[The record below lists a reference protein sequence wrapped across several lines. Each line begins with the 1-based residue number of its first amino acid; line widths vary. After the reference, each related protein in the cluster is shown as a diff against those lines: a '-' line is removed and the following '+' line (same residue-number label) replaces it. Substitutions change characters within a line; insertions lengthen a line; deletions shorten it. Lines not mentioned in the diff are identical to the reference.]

1 MQKKALKNKMNVAKN
16 SLLVVFVLF
25 LFFSF
30 RSVVSENSAYNLKIP
45 DNYYYFYL
53 VPRDNSNFPRN
64 NIYVGQPAR
73 VFVFLQ
79 NTGASEANGTARV
92 RIEVSDE
99 SGRVVFARNSENR
112 SVMLYSRMSELFT
125 FDLTFN
131 SSEKYT
137 VTAKSFV
144 LVGNKTVET
153 SEQQITIL
161 PKPVS
166 ITLSTNVPDLNI
178 LIKVPELSLVEQIN
192 GSYTLNIPFKNVT
205 IVLINSSIV
214 TSQAKY
220 VLASQSTFKL
230 IANYTSI
237 KFKEEISGKTY
248 DITSSI
254 ELPIVYNTFYNYLII
269 TKDKSLSPIGANVS
283 LQFPNG
289 SILCISAP
297 YNGWLQNGTYKILN
311 ATYESCDVLPY
322 RTVFYVTG
330 PGSKEIILEVDDQVI
345 KVVNSFLNL
354 NFPIEGAD
362 VSVTFYNSTS
372 RTFKTNASGI
382 ILLSQIPRGKIKEG
396 YVVYKVFGIN
406 QNVTITSSDKIVTV
420 NVYLSY
426 PVLTLLATLTL
437 VILIS
442 ALVIILKSR
451 IEKVLFGTA
460 SKKETPSIQGLL

>member
-1 MQKKALKNKMNVAKN
+1 MNVAKN

-53 VPRDNSNFPRN
+53 VPRDNFNFPRDS
-64 NIYVGQPAR
+64 IYVGQPAR
-73 VFVFLQ
+73 VFVYLK
-79 NTGASEANGTARV
+79 NTGSSSVNANATVNLSVGSIYSKNITK
-92 RIEVSDE
+92 EVSL
-99 SGRVVFARNSENR
+99 APATSEI
-112 SVMLYSRMSELFT
+112 FT
-125 FDLTFN
+125 FDLIFN
-131 SSEKYT
+131 DSKTYT
-137 VTAKSFV
+137 ITAKSFV

-166 ITLSTNVPDLNI
+166 ITLSVNVPDLNI
-178 LIKVPELSLVEQIN
+178 LIKVPELSLVKQIN
-192 GSYTLNIPFKNVT
+192 GSYTLEVPFKNIT
-205 IVLINSSIV
+205 IVLSNSSIV
-214 TSQAKY
+214 TPQAKY

-230 IANYTSI
+230 VANYTSI

-269 TKDKSLSPIGANVS
+269 TKDKSLSPIGANIY

-289 SILCISAP
+289 SILWVSAP

-311 ATYESCDVLPY
+311 ATYENCGVLPY
-322 RTVFYVTG
+322 GTVFYVTG
-330 PGSKEIILEVDDQVI
+330 SGSKEIILEVDDQVI
-345 KVVNSFLNL
+345 KVVNNFLNLL

-362 VSVTFYNSTS
+362 VSVTFYNGTS

-382 ILLSQIPRGKIKEG
+382 VLLSQIPRGKIKEG